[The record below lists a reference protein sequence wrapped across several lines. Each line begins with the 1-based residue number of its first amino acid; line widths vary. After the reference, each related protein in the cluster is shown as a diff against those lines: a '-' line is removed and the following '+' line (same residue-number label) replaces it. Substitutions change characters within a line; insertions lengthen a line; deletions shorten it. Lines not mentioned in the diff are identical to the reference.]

1 MDRGQLSS
9 GKKEKKDI
17 IVFAMDTALV
27 SSWTNKAVKPKY
39 CKVKFGA
46 ILGPL

>member
-1 MDRGQLSS
+1 MPNSDLDSNQKIPALRLMDRGQLSS

-27 SSWTNKAVKPKY
+27 SS
-39 CKVKFGA
+39 
-46 ILGPL
+46 